1 MNADLSSK
9 LAQVIEQIP
18 KDVLYDFCCSYA
30 QEHEEL
36 AMALV
41 NEFWRPEKD
50 DYRSMVQQCLMHP
63 TPSGIKNG
71 DGYDWGAI
79 AVDLSR
85 MMNLADEKVK
95 EGSLLDAAEIARYV
109 MTLTCAE
116 YEADHPYGEAYG
128 EVWWLRRKPLKEVLE
143 RARVML
149 TELLITGERLRVGD
163 ETSGMD
169 IDDDSQRGLMKEIV
183 AECKPFKKTHICRM
197 DEFLEDA
204 QAKVLSP
211 KRYIA
216 WLQKKVDNTR
226 GGFFRKP
233 YLEKMVRFLDKMG
246 KRDEAIAAMEANK
259 DKDDELR
266 LVYVDMLTE
275 WKMYDEALIVADV
288 VDSARSCIYSYPVK
302 ILAIL
307 DLINDRDRTIEV
319 CKDQFKKTDR
329 KQVYFD
335 RLQKEMTK
343 EEWDAF
349 IDDTIRDADE
359 VFVHDYDHVEA
370 QIYME
375 RKMYD
380 HLVKF
385 CMHTSYNAEEN
396 LEKYAKYMS
405 EADQRLVAQ
414 DIVERMK
421 RRAPECKR
429 GDDYDHFAGWIRRL
443 YNSSPECEEI
453 AREVTEEIL
462 KENPNKAFRRMF
474 ERIGVM

>member
-1 MNADLSSK
+1 MSSK
-9 LAQVIEQIP
+9 LAQVIEQVP
-18 KDVLYDFCCSYA
+18 KDVLYDFLCSYA

-41 NEFWRPEKD
+41 SEFWQADKD

-63 TPSGIKNG
+63 SPAGIKNG
-71 DGYDWGAI
+71 DGFNWGAI
-79 AVDLSR
+79 AADLAQ

-116 YEADHPYGEAYG
+116 YEADHPYGENYG
-128 EVWWLRRKPLKEVLE
+128 EMWWLRRKPLFDVLG
-143 RARVML
+143 RARDMV
-149 TELLITGERLRVGD
+149 TELLINGN
-163 ETSGMD
+163 D
-169 IDDDSQRGLMKEIV
+169 IDDDSQRGLIKEIV
-183 AECKPFKKTHICRM
+183 AECKSFKKSHVCRI
-197 DEFLEDA
+197 DDFLEDA
-204 QAKVLSP
+204 QAKVLSQ
-211 KRYIA
+211 KRYLS

-226 GGFFRKP
+226 GGYFRKP

-246 KRDEAIAAMEANK
+246 KRNEAIAAMEANK

-275 WKMYDEALIVADV
+275 WKMYDEALKVADI
-288 VDSARSCIYSYPVK
+288 DNLTRAGLYGYSGK

-307 DLINDRDRTIEV
+307 DLINDRDKTFEV
-319 CKDQFKKTDR
+319 CKAQFKKTDR

-370 QIYME
+370 QIYMK

-380 HLVKF
+380 HLVTF
-385 CMHTSYNAEEN
+385 CMHTLYRAEEN

-429 GDDYDHFAGWIRRL
+429 GDDYDHFAGWIKRL
-443 YNSSPECEEI
+443 YDSSPVCKKI
-453 AREVTEEIL
+453 AREVAEEIV
-462 KENPNKAFRRMF
+462 KENPNKAFRRLF
-474 ERIGVM
+474 ERIGVIV

>member
-1 MNADLSSK
+1 MNAELSSK

-41 NEFWRPEKD
+41 SEFWRPEKD

-95 EGSLLDAAEIARYV
+95 DGSLLDAAEIARCV

-116 YEADHPYGEAYG
+116 YEADHPYGEQYG
-128 EVWWLRRKPLKEVLE
+128 EIWWLRRKPLKEVLE

-149 TELLITGERLRVGD
+149 TELLICGD
-163 ETSGMD
+163 D

-183 AECKPFKKTHICRM
+183 AECKPYKKSHICRM
-197 DEFLEDA
+197 DEFLENA
-204 QAKVLSP
+204 QAKVLTP
-211 KRYIA
+211 KRYLS

-246 KRDEAIAAMEANK
+246 KRDEAIAALEANK

-266 LVYVDMLTE
+266 LLYVDMLTE
-275 WKMYDEALIVADV
+275 WKMYDEALKVADV
-288 VDSARSCIYSYPVK
+288 VDSARSCIYSYPKK

-319 CKDQFKKTDR
+319 CKAQFKKTDR

-343 EEWDAF
+343 EEWEAF
-349 IDDTIRDADE
+349 IDDTIRNADE
-359 VFVHDYDHVEA
+359 VFVHDYDDVEA
-370 QIYME
+370 QIYMK

-396 LEKYAKYMS
+396 LANYAKYMS

-414 DIVERMK
+414 DIIERMK

-443 YNSSPECEEI
+443 YNSSSECEKI
-453 AREVTEEIL
+453 AREVAEEIVH
-462 KENPNKAFRRMF
+462 ENPNKAFRRMF

>member
-1 MNADLSSK
+1 MSHNDLSSK
-9 LAQVIEQIP
+9 LAQVIELIP
-18 KDVLYDFCCSYA
+18 RDVLYDFCCSYA
-30 QEHEEL
+30 ESHEEL

-41 NEFWRPEKD
+41 SEFWRPEKD

-63 TPSGIKNG
+63 KPSGIKNG

-95 EGSLLDAAEIARYV
+95 EGSLLDAAEIARCV

-116 YEADHPYGEAYG
+116 YEADHPYGETYG

-149 TELLITGERLRVGD
+149 TELLITGE
-163 ETSGMD
+163 D

-183 AECKPFKKTHICRM
+183 ADCKPFKKTNICRM

-233 YLEKMVRFLDKMG
+233 YLEKMVRFLDKMD

-266 LVYVDMLTE
+266 LLYVDMLTE
-275 WKMYDEALIVADV
+275 WKMYDEALKVADV
-288 VDSARSCIYSYPVK
+288 VDSARSCIYSYPKK
-302 ILAIL
+302 ILVIL

-319 CKDQFKKTDR
+319 CKVQFKKTDR

-343 EEWDAF
+343 AEWDAF

-359 VFVHDYDHVEA
+359 VFVHDYDDVEA
-370 QIYME
+370 QIYMK

-396 LEKYAKYMS
+396 LANYAKYMS

-414 DIVERMK
+414 DIIERMK

-443 YNSSPECEEI
+443 YNSSPECEKI
-453 AREVTEEIL
+453 AREVAEEIL
-462 KENPNKAFRRMF
+462 KENPNKAFRRVF
-474 ERIGVM
+474 ERMGVM

>member
-1 MNADLSSK
+1 MNYSDLSSK
-9 LAQVIEQIP
+9 LTQVIEQIP

-50 DYRSMVQQCLMHP
+50 DYQSMVQQCLMHP
-63 TPSGIKNG
+63 SPAGIKNG

-79 AVDLSR
+79 AADLSQ
-85 MMNLADEKVK
+85 MMDLAEQKVK
-95 EGSLLDAAEIARYV
+95 EGGLLDAAEIARYV

-149 TELLITGERLRVGD
+149 TKLLITGE
-163 ETSGMD
+163 D

-183 AECKPFKKTHICRM
+183 AECKPYKKSHICRM
-197 DEFLEDA
+197 DDFLEDA
-204 QAKVLSP
+204 QTKVLTP
-211 KRYIA
+211 KRYEA
-216 WLQKKVDNTR
+216 WLRKKLN
-226 GGFFRKP
+226 GMQGSYFKKP
-233 YLEKMVRFLDKMG
+233 YLEKLVRLLDKSG
-246 KRDEAIAAMEANK
+246 RRNDAIEVMEAWK
-259 DKDDELR
+259 GSDDLR
-266 LVYVDMLTE
+266 MLYIDILIE
-275 WKMYDEALIVADV
+275 WKMYDEALEVMDISDV
-288 VDSARSCIYSYPVK
+288 DEVFLGDYSEKTFEVLEMIGNREK
-302 ILAIL
+302 
-307 DLINDRDRTIEV
+307 TIEV
-319 CKDQFKKTDR
+319 CKYRFRTVDR
-329 KQVYFD
+329 KQPYYD
-335 RLQKEMTK
+335 KLRELLSKKE
-343 EEWDAF
+343 WNFF
-349 IDDTIRDADE
+349 IDDAIRNADD
-359 VFVHDYDHVEA
+359 VFLTDYDDVEA

-375 RKMYD
+375 RKLYD

-385 CMHTSYNAEEN
+385 CLRTSYNAEEN

-414 DIVERMK
+414 DIIERMK

-443 YNSSPECEEI
+443 YNSSPECEKI
-453 AREVTEEIL
+453 VREVAEEIV

>member
-1 MNADLSSK
+1 MNYNDLSSK
-9 LAQVIEQIP
+9 LTQVIEQVP

-41 NEFWRPEKD
+41 SEFWRPEKD

-116 YEADHPYGEAYG
+116 YEADHPYGEVYG

-143 RARVML
+143 SARVML
-149 TELLITGERLRVGD
+149 TELLITGE
-163 ETSGMD
+163 D

-183 AECKPFKKTHICRM
+183 AECKPYKKSHICRM
-197 DEFLEDA
+197 DDFLEDA

-211 KRYIA
+211 KRYLS
-216 WLQKKVDNTR
+216 WLQKKVESVR
-226 GGFFRKP
+226 ISFEKKG
-233 YLEKMVRFLDKMG
+233 YLEKLVRYLDKIG
-246 KRDEAIAAMEANK
+246 QRSEAINMMERYK
-259 DKDDELR
+259 SDEDLR
-266 LVYVDMLTE
+266 NLYIDMLIE
-275 WKMYDEALIVADV
+275 WKMYDEALGLMDISDEDEVFLGD
-288 VDSARSCIYSYPVK
+288 YSDKTFEV
-302 ILAIL
+302 L
-307 DLINDRDRTIEV
+307 DLIGSREKTIEV
-319 CKDQFKKTDR
+319 CKYRFRTVDR
-329 KQVYFD
+329 KQPYYDKLREV
-335 RLQKEMTK
+335 LSKKEW
-343 EEWDAF
+343 EAFVDDA
-349 IDDTIRDADE
+349 ILNADE
-359 VFVHDYDHVEA
+359 VFQEDYDDVEA

-385 CMHTSYNAEEN
+385 CLHTSYNAEEN
-396 LEKYAKYMS
+396 LANYAKYMS

-414 DIVERMK
+414 DITERMK

-429 GDDYDHFAGWIRRL
+429 GDDYDHFAGWIKRL
-443 YNSSPECEEI
+443 YDSSPVCKKI
-453 AREVTEEIL
+453 AREVAEEIVQ
-462 KENPNKAFRRMF
+462 ENPNKAFRRLF
-474 ERIGVM
+474 ERILG

>member
-1 MNADLSSK
+1 MNPDLSTK
-9 LAQVIEQIP
+9 LSQVIEQIP
-18 KDVLYDFCCSYA
+18 KDVLYDFLRSYA
-30 QEHEEL
+30 QSHEEL

-41 NEFWRPEKD
+41 NEFWQAEKD

-63 TPSGIKNG
+63 SPAGIKNG
-71 DGYDWGAI
+71 DGYDWGAV
-79 AVDLSR
+79 AADLSQ
-85 MMNLADEKVK
+85 MMDLAEQNVK
-95 EGSLLDAAEIARYV
+95 EGSLLDAVEIARYV

-116 YEADHPYGEAYG
+116 YEADHPYGEQYG
-128 EVWWLRRKPLKEVLE
+128 EIWALRREGLRDVMA
-143 RARVML
+143 RAKAML
-149 TELLITGERLRVGD
+149 VELLVTGEN
-163 ETSGMD
+163 

-211 KRYIA
+211 KRYIS

-233 YLEKMVRFLDKMG
+233 YLEKMARFLDKMG
-246 KRDEAIAAMEANK
+246 KRDDAIAAMESNK

-266 LVYVDMLTE
+266 LLYVDMLTE
-275 WKMYDEALIVADV
+275 WKMYDEALKVADV
-288 VDSARSCIYSYPVK
+288 VDSARSCIYSYPKK

-307 DLINDRDRTIEV
+307 DLINDRDKTIEV
-319 CKDQFKKTDR
+319 CKAQFKKTDR

-370 QIYME
+370 QIYMK

-380 HLVKF
+380 HLVKS

-405 EADQRLVAQ
+405 EADQRIVAQ
-414 DIVERMK
+414 DIIERMK
-421 RRAPECKR
+421 RRALECR
-429 GDDYDHFAGWIRRL
+429 MGDDYDHFAGWIRRL
-443 YNSSPECEEI
+443 YNSSPECAKI
-453 AREVTEEIL
+453 AREVAEEIV

-474 ERIGVM
+474 ERVLG

>member
-1 MNADLSSK
+1 MSSK
-9 LAQVIEQIP
+9 LAQVIEQVP
-18 KDVLYDFCCSYA
+18 KDVLYDFLCSYA

-41 NEFWRPEKD
+41 SELWQAEKD

-63 TPSGIKNG
+63 SPAGIKNG
-71 DGYDWGAI
+71 DGFDWGAI
-79 AVDLSR
+79 AADLSQ
-85 MMNLADEKVK
+85 MMDLAEQKVK

-116 YEADHPYGEAYG
+116 YEADHPYGEQYG
-128 EVWWLRRKPLKEVLE
+128 EVWALRREGLRDVMA
-143 RARVML
+143 RAKAMLIDLLVM
-149 TELLITGERLRVGD
+149 GE
-163 ETSGMD
+163 D
-169 IDDDSQRGLMKEIV
+169 IDDDSQRGLMKEIA

-216 WLQKKVDNTR
+216 WLQKKVDSTR
-226 GGFFRKP
+226 GSFFRKP
-233 YLEKMVRFLDKMG
+233 YVEKMVRFLDKMG
-246 KRDEAIAAMEANK
+246 KRDEAIAAMEVNK

-275 WKMYDEALIVADV
+275 WKMYDDALKVADV
-288 VDSARSCIYSYPVK
+288 GDSARSCIYSYPKKTLV
-302 ILAIL
+302 IL
-307 DLINDRDRTIEV
+307 DLINDREKTIEV
-319 CKDQFKKTDR
+319 CKAQFKKTDR
-329 KQVYFD
+329 KQVFFN
-335 RLQKEMTK
+335 RLRKEMTK

-359 VFVHDYDHVEA
+359 VFVHDYDDVEA
-370 QIYME
+370 QIYMK

-405 EADQRLVAQ
+405 EIDQRLVAQ
-414 DIVERMK
+414 DIIERMK
-421 RRAPECKR
+421 RRAPECRR

-443 YNSSPECEEI
+443 YNSSPECAKI
-453 AREVTEEIL
+453 AREVAEEIV
-462 KENPNKAFRRMF
+462 KENPGKAFGRMF
-474 ERIGVM
+474 ERILGPAEDHRE

>member
-1 MNADLSSK
+1 MSHNDLSSK
-9 LAQVIEQIP
+9 LTQVIEQIP
-18 KDVLYDFCCSYA
+18 KDVFYDFCCSYA

-63 TPSGIKNG
+63 TPAGVKNG

-79 AVDLSR
+79 AVDLSQ

-116 YEADHPYGEAYG
+116 YEADHPYGEIYG

-149 TELLITGERLRVGD
+149 TEQLITGE
-163 ETSGMD
+163 D

-183 AECKPFKKTHICRM
+183 ADCKPYKKSHICRM
-197 DEFLEDA
+197 DDFLEDA
-204 QAKVLSP
+204 QAKVLSQ
-211 KRYIA
+211 KRYLS

-233 YLEKMVRFLDKMG
+233 YLEKLVRCLDKM
-246 KRDEAIAAMEANK
+246 RQRHEAIDMMEKYKSNE
-259 DKDDELR
+259 DLR
-266 LVYVDMLTE
+266 NLYIDMLIE
-275 WKMYDEALIVADV
+275 WKMYDEAIVLMDISGEKGVFLGDYCEKTFEVLNLIG
-288 VDSARSCIYSYPVK
+288 SREK
-302 ILAIL
+302 
-307 DLINDRDRTIEV
+307 TIEV
-319 CKDQFKKTDR
+319 CKYRFRTVARKKPYYDKLR
-329 KQVYFD
+329 KV
-335 RLQKEMTK
+335 LSKK
-343 EEWDAF
+343 EWDAF
-349 IDDTIRDADE
+349 IDDAILNADE
-359 VFVHDYDHVEA
+359 VFQDDYDDMEA

-375 RKMYD
+375 RKLYD

-385 CMHTSYNAEEN
+385 CLHTSYSAEEN
-396 LEKYAKYMS
+396 LANYAKYMS

-414 DIVERMK
+414 DIIERMK

-429 GDDYDHFAGWIRRL
+429 GDGYDHFAGWIMRL
-443 YNSSPECEEI
+443 YNSSPECAKIAQEVAEEI
-453 AREVTEEIL
+453 V
-462 KENPNKAFRRMF
+462 KENPNKAFRRLF

>member
-1 MNADLSSK
+1 MNYSDLSSK
-9 LAQVIEQIP
+9 LTQVIEQIP

-50 DYRSMVQQCLMHP
+50 DYLSMVQQCLMHP
-63 TPSGIKNG
+63 TPAGIKNG
-71 DGYDWGAI
+71 DGYNWGAI

-95 EGSLLDAAEIARYV
+95 EGSLLGAAEIARYV

-149 TELLITGERLRVGD
+149 TELLIIGE
-163 ETSGMD
+163 D
-169 IDDDSQRGLMKEIV
+169 IDDDSQRGLIKEIV
-183 AECKPFKKTHICRM
+183 AECKSFKKSHVCRI
-197 DEFLEDA
+197 DDFLEDA
-204 QAKVLSP
+204 QAKVLSQ
-211 KRYIA
+211 KRYLS
-216 WLQKKVDNTR
+216 WLQKKVESVR
-226 GGFFRKP
+226 ISFEKKG
-233 YLEKMVRFLDKMG
+233 YLEKLVRCLDKMG
-246 KRDEAIAAMEANK
+246 QRSETINMMERYKGDE
-259 DKDDELR
+259 DLR
-266 LVYVDMLTE
+266 NLYIDMLIE
-275 WKMYDEALIVADV
+275 WRMYDEAIQLLDISDEDEVFLED
-288 VDSARSCIYSYPVK
+288 YSDKTFEV
-302 ILAIL
+302 L
-307 DLINDRDRTIEV
+307 DLIGSREKTIEV
-319 CKDQFKKTDR
+319 CKYRFRTVER
-329 KQVYFD
+329 KQPYYDKLREVLSKD
-335 RLQKEMTK
+335 
-343 EEWDAF
+343 EWKAF
-349 IDDTIRDADE
+349 IDDVIAHADE
-359 VFVHDYDHVEA
+359 VFQDDYDDVEA

-385 CMHTSYNAEEN
+385 CLHTSYDAEAN

-414 DIVERMK
+414 DIIERMK

-429 GDDYDHFAGWIRRL
+429 VDDYDHFAGWIKRL
-443 YNSSPECEEI
+443 YGSSPVCKKI
-453 AREVTEEIL
+453 AREVAEEIV
-462 KENPNKAFRRMF
+462 KENPNKAFRRLF
-474 ERIGVM
+474 ERVGVIK

>member
-1 MNADLSSK
+1 MNTDLSSK

-18 KDVLYDFCCSYA
+18 KDVLYGFLCEYA
-30 QEHEEL
+30 QSHEEL

-41 NEFWRPEKD
+41 SEFWQAEKG

-79 AVDLSR
+79 AADLSQ
-85 MMNLADEKVK
+85 MMDLAEQKVK
-95 EGSLLDAAEIARYV
+95 EGCLLGAAEIARYV

-116 YEADHPYGEAYG
+116 YEADHPYGEQYG
-128 EVWWLRRKPLKEVLE
+128 EIWALRREGLRDVMA
-143 RARVML
+143 RAKAML
-149 TELLITGERLRVGD
+149 IDLLVTGE
-163 ETSGMD
+163 D

-266 LVYVDMLTE
+266 LLYVDMLTE
-275 WKMYDEALIVADV
+275 WEMYDEALKVADV
-288 VDSARSCIYSYPVK
+288 GDSVRSCIYSYPK
-302 ILAIL
+302 KTLAIL
-307 DLINDRDRTIEV
+307 DLINDREKTIEV

-335 RLQKEMTK
+335 RLRKEMTK

-349 IDDTIRDADE
+349 IDDTICDADE
-359 VFVHDYDHVEA
+359 VFVHDYDDVEA
-370 QIYME
+370 QIYMK

-396 LEKYAKYMS
+396 QEKYAKYMS

-414 DIVERMK
+414 DIIERMK

-443 YNSSPECEEI
+443 YNSSPECEKI
-453 AREVTEEIL
+453 AREVAEEIL